1 MAALWLGINMDKS
14 KRGSLDGIKVIELGS
29 LIAGPYASALLA
41 QFGADVIKIEPPKIG
56 DPLRKWRKMD
66 GDTSLWWYSQSRN
79 KKSLT
84 LNLKDEEAQQVVRD
98 LVRDAD
104 VVIENFRPG
113 TLERWNIGWEQLSEL
128 NPDLVMLRVSGYGQT
143 GPDASKPGFASIA
156 EAIGG
161 LRYLIGEPD
170 RAPVRTGV
178 SIGDTLASLYGV
190 VGTMIALRHASLT
203 GEGQVVDVSLVES
216 VLAVTESL
224 IPEYGVDGS
233 IRERTGAMLP
243 GISPSNTYSTLD
255 GKYLVLAA
263 NGDSIFQRLMH
274 AIGRED
280 IAKDPR
286 FKHNEG
292 RANDYKEL
300 DEILA
305 SWSETLTLQD
315 ALVILEQADVP
326 ASGINS
332 VAEVFENPQLKA
344 RGAIEHHRLES
355 GKELYMPATVPKLSR
370 TPATTRWLGP
380 KLGAHNQEVLEDIGL
395 NDEQIKRITGGES
408 AGDAND

>member
-1 MAALWLGINMDKS
+1 MNKS
-14 KRGSLDGIKVIELGS
+14 KAGPLSGVKVIELGS

-79 KKSLT
+79 KKSLI
-84 LNLKDEEAQQVVRD
+84 LNLKDEVAQQVVRD
-98 LVRDAD
+98 LARDAD
-104 VVIENFRPG
+104 VVIENFRTG
-113 TLERWNIGWEQLSEL
+113 TLEKWNIGWEQLSEL

-143 GPDASKPGFASIA
+143 GPDAKKPGFASIA

-161 LRYLIGEPD
+161 LRYLIGYPD
-170 RAPVRTGV
+170 QAPVRTGI

-190 VGTMIALRHASLT
+190 IGTMVALRHASLT

-233 IRERTGAMLP
+233 IRERTGSRLP

-263 NGDSIFQRLMH
+263 NGDSIF
-274 AIGRED
+274 
-280 IAKDPR
+280 
-286 FKHNEG
+286 
-292 RANDYKEL
+292 
-300 DEILA
+300 
-305 SWSETLTLQD
+305 
-315 ALVILEQADVP
+315 
-326 ASGINS
+326 S
-332 VAEVFENPQLKA
+332 V
-344 RGAIEHHRLES
+344 
-355 GKELYMPATVPKLSR
+355 
-370 TPATTRWLGP
+370 
-380 KLGAHNQEVLEDIGL
+380 
-395 NDEQIKRITGGES
+395 
-408 AGDAND
+408 